1 MTKKAKGKSAK
12 GLQLGIPRRNLKRF
26 RSPFDGRD
34 ATSQPKQKYR
44 VTKSTVKGETT
55 TVSTLISKRHITASI
70 HEDSKDTLNWVQSLV
85 GRGKT
90 LLNSVKASE
99 VAFEK
104 GLDDERRMEQL
115 KTEYIEELLNENTEL
130 RSVECGIDS
139 PENSGEQDDHY
150 GTDTSYKNYEDTIN
164 DSFVVSEDEH
174 WRQKS
179 MSEKGEGSDV
189 GEDIFSQSQDEEDVI
204 IVLSDEDEEPPTA
217 QLSKRESTNDHRE
230 SYMQSNTNVPH
241 VTTAE
246 NDEDF
251 SSNVEL
257 DMKELK
263 DERGVEKEA
272 VNSEDEYSDDE
283 DLVTEDSDL
292 GLEGESLEDEDLED
306 EDLEEEDLEEEEDEY
321 VQNEKHDKKET
332 FDNYMQNN
340 SYQQEQANNEHSPI
354 LDQCKNKN
362 DLEEDFNKE
371 EEHEGYE
378 YNGPANDIGGVK
390 TCGADATKKEAEKTK
405 ESQQHVPANLFE
417 YQLIANNAIVQRQ
430 DTVLENDVIDL
441 ASDVETTDNHREN
454 YEQCELSSEGT
465 HLTEKERE
473 AQRTASTGSSEK
485 DVFTNENSDEAAHE
499 KKSCQK
505 DEKQDEQNKVPDT
518 ISTKEAAEN
527 PKKVSNLEKREHSTI
542 GKLTHAWENKGYA
555 PKALLN
561 KLFKSREKSIQ
572 NEFDDT
578 TVSSVDDETI
588 FHSFAEET
596 KNIQEF
602 SKEDEPVQISIP
614 KMRVEDEITHDKPSL
629 SVPNYQLVYPGS
641 EYSVASYEDNEQ
653 VFQSSTDYVSP
664 FTENP
669 LELKE
674 SSENQRETLRHVLE
688 AVGETLSSKEAT
700 PNSMNEGSAFNED
713 MISNDSQNDTKMP
726 DTLKSAEP
734 KGEEE
739 NIEKYFEVNATQSSM
754 KEDRNQPHTASTG
767 IDGNK
772 KTDTYS
778 EEEDGSVSNECSG
791 DSDALVTAIEVQ
803 DEQSGA
809 SSSILEIPINVEDPV
824 TPEPSTSVSNFNEDT
839 NHEKFKAT
847 NADSQTEIST
857 NNEEKLKNGISDNF
871 GVYTQNTPAPGSRE
885 ASVTKFENTASKVFG
900 RHASVSTNKESE
912 EFFSTQLTH
921 SSNNSNI
928 EPGDRRNVS
937 TFLQSESS
945 FVTALDNTFSG
956 PPMHASIPAKRTL
969 NTLINMSEDNEY
981 TMAEST
987 CLQEVQDTSTKS
999 NDATSNEL
1007 QLTNTSDR
1015 VSVLPVIRTRMHQ
1028 NPPLNN
1034 GGYDTP
1040 LFQHS
1045 DEERDQRDE
1054 QEITEYVTA
1063 VLEKVRLPEVTE
1075 PDEIGSGTV
1084 NENIHVEEIS
1094 SDKAQ
1099 SVYETIQTE
1108 PAVLYSRS
1116 PEMVTVS
1123 KTMSVTSII
1132 TVGSKDIKSSD
1143 DESLYEDASCFK
1155 ERPVV
1160 CEMAENDQ
1168 TSDSG
1173 HTEEPYIEE
1182 KEKDTFFESLADITE
1197 TIKESDEVNANI
1209 IVRTR
1214 SQMLIGD
1221 EKQGA
1226 DIGVYE
1232 IEAKSIVN
1240 NQELPVSS
1248 KTESS
1253 SFQETPDLQSGNKEE
1268 FLTQQSIT
1276 DSQKVKN
1283 GNNASV
1289 NLSMDSSSKLVLEK
1303 EEHLLPTS
1311 STGKLGTPTSLGL
1324 EPSTEKPL
1332 SSPLRVLN
1340 SLISGVKKVSNV
1352 AVDFVK
1358 TIDIDQSEEDE
1369 LSSEG
1374 SDESEEPAHENPDV
1388 DSQNSPRSSHMSF
1401 LSEPEK
1407 TCEDKN
1413 ESPSELFQQP
1423 IVNSLEHENETSKTG
1438 LESLTSTENNK
1449 VKNSTEN
1456 TFSLLDTGNFNSVL
1470 REEQP
1475 VGSEASLKLDLTSE
1489 SEADA
1494 KSSISEV
1501 EDKSNPAKLDE
1512 HIDDGSVSESDLN
1525 AKSSLVSEI
1534 LKFESLGDILLQKT
1548 EQDSQH
1554 RSEDESSDNADVSL
1568 VAENFIKVD
1577 EDPELFIDDSNE
1589 VNNTIYKSVSFRP
1602 ELEANLTQQKPIT
1615 KEEPKQQG
1623 TRSPKKTVKKTRR
1636 ATRSRK
1642 RRITDDAPFT
1652 GANTGRRRKKKA
1664 RLETKKRSLRFKK

>member
-1 MTKKAKGKSAK
+1 MTKKPKGKSAK

-34 ATSQPKQKYR
+34 ATSQPKQRYR

-70 HEDSKDTLNWVQSLV
+70 HEDSKETLNWVQSLV
-85 GRGKT
+85 GRGKS

-115 KTEYIEELLNENTEL
+115 KTEYIEELLNENTDL

-139 PENSGEQDDHY
+139 PENSGEQDDRY

-174 WRQKS
+174 WHQKS
-179 MSEKGEGSDV
+179 MSEKGEDSDV
-189 GEDIFSQSQDEEDVI
+189 GEDIFSQSQDEEDVV

-230 SYMQSNTNVPH
+230 SYMQSNTNLPH

-263 DERGVEKEA
+263 DERRVEKET

-283 DLVTEDSDL
+283 DLGTEDSDL
-292 GLEGESLEDEDLED
+292 GLEGESLEDEDLE
-306 EDLEEEDLEEEEDEY
+306 EEEDEH
-321 VQNEKHDKKET
+321 VQNEKHDREET

-340 SYQQEQANNEHSPI
+340 SYQQEQANNEHSLI
-354 LDQCKNKN
+354 IDQRKNKN
-362 DLEEDFNKE
+362 DLEEDFNK

-378 YNGPANDIGGVK
+378 YNGPANDIGGVE
-390 TCGADATKKEAEKTK
+390 TCSVDAAKKEAKKTK

-430 DTVLENDVIDL
+430 DTVLENDVINL
-441 ASDVETTDNHREN
+441 ASDVEITDNHREN

-473 AQRTASTGSSEK
+473 AQRTASIGLSEK
-485 DVFTNENSDEAAHE
+485 DIFTHENGDETAHE

-505 DEKQDEQNKVPDT
+505 DEKQDEQSKILDT
-518 ISTKEAAEN
+518 ISTKEAAED
-527 PKKVSNLEKREHSTI
+527 PKKVSNSEKREDSTI
-542 GKLTHAWENKGYA
+542 GKLTHVWENKGYA

-572 NEFDDT
+572 NEFDNT
-578 TVSSVDDETI
+578 TVSSADDETI

-596 KNIQEF
+596 KNIQKF
-602 SKEDEPVQISIP
+602 SKEDELVQISIP
-614 KMRVEDEITHDKPSL
+614 KMRVGEEITHDKPSL

-669 LELKE
+669 LEFKE
-674 SSENQRETLRHVLE
+674 SSEDQRETLRHVLK

-700 PNSMNEGSAFNED
+700 PNSMTEGSAFNED

-726 DTLKSAEP
+726 DTLKSAGP
-734 KGEEE
+734 KEEEE
-739 NIEKYFEVNATQSSM
+739 NIGKYFEVNATQSSM
-754 KEDRNQPHTASTG
+754 KENWNQPHTASTG

-772 KTDTYS
+772 RTDTYS
-778 EEEDGSVSNECSG
+778 EEEDGSVSNESSG

-809 SSSILEIPINVEDPV
+809 SSSILEIPINVEDPII
-824 TPEPSTSVSNFNEDT
+824 PEPSTSVSNFNEDT

-885 ASVTKFENTASKVFG
+885 ASITEFENTASKVFS

-912 EFFSTQLTH
+912 EFFSAQLTH

-956 PPMHASIPAKRTL
+956 PPVHASIPATKTL

-999 NDATSNEL
+999 NDGTSNGL
-1007 QLTNTSDR
+1007 QLTDTSDR
-1015 VSVLPVIRTRMHQ
+1015 VGVLPVTRTRMHQ
-1028 NPPLNN
+1028 NLLLNN

-1132 TVGSKDIKSSD
+1132 TVGSKDVKSSD

-1155 ERPVV
+1155 ERSIM

-1173 HTEEPYIEE
+1173 HTEEPYIQE
-1182 KEKDTFFESLADITE
+1182 KENDAFFESLANITE
-1197 TIKESDEVNANI
+1197 TIKESDEVNADL
-1209 IVRTR
+1209 IVRTS
-1214 SQMLIGD
+1214 SQMLIDD

-1226 DIGVYE
+1226 DIEVYE
-1232 IEAKSIVN
+1232 FEANSIVSN
-1240 NQELPVSS
+1240 RELPVSS

-1253 SFQETPDLQSGNKEE
+1253 SFQETLDLQSGNKKE
-1268 FLTQQSIT
+1268 FLTRQSIT
-1276 DSQKVKN
+1276 DIQKGKN
-1283 GNNASV
+1283 GDDVSV
-1289 NLSMDSSSKLVLEK
+1289 NLKMDSSNKLILEK
-1303 EEHLLPTS
+1303 EEHLSPTS
-1311 STGKLGTPTSLGL
+1311 STGKLDTPTSLDL
-1324 EPSTEKPL
+1324 EHSTEKPL

-1358 TIDIDQSEEDE
+1358 TIDINQSEEDE
-1369 LSSEG
+1369 LNSEG
-1374 SDESEEPAHENPDV
+1374 SDESEGPAHENSDV
-1388 DSQNSPRSSHMSF
+1388 DSQNSPRSSQMSF

-1407 TCEDKN
+1407 TCEDEN
-1413 ESPSELFQQP
+1413 ESLSELFQQP
-1423 IVNSLEHENETSKTG
+1423 TVNSLEHKNETFKTG
-1438 LESLTSTENNK
+1438 LESLTSTENNE

-1456 TFSLLDTGNFNSVL
+1456 TLSLLDTGSSNSVL

-1475 VGSEASLKLDLTSE
+1475 VGPEASLKLDLTSE

-1501 EDKSNPAKLDE
+1501 EDKFNPAKLGE
-1512 HIDDGSVSESDLN
+1512 HIDDGNVSESALN
-1525 AKSSLVSEI
+1525 AKSGLVSEI

-1548 EQDSQH
+1548 EQDFQH
-1554 RSEDESSDNADVSL
+1554 RSEDESSDNTDISL
-1568 VAENFIKVD
+1568 VTENFIKVD
-1577 EDPELFIDDSNE
+1577 ENPELSIDDSNE
-1589 VNNTIYKSVSFRP
+1589 GNNTIYKSVSFRP
-1602 ELEANLTQQKPIT
+1602 DLEANLTQQKPVT

-1623 TRSPKKTVKKTRR
+1623 TRSPKKTVKNTRR

-1642 RRITDDAPFT
+1642 RRITDDTPLT

>member
-1 MTKKAKGKSAK
+1 MTKKPKGKSAK

-34 ATSQPKQKYR
+34 ATSQPKQRYR

-70 HEDSKDTLNWVQSLV
+70 HEDSKETLNWVQSLV
-85 GRGKT
+85 GRGKS

-115 KTEYIEELLNENTEL
+115 KTEYIEELLNENTDL

-139 PENSGEQDDHY
+139 PENSGEQDDRY

-174 WRQKS
+174 WHQKS
-179 MSEKGEGSDV
+179 MSEKGEDSDV
-189 GEDIFSQSQDEEDVI
+189 GEDIFSQSQDEEDVV

-230 SYMQSNTNVPH
+230 SYMQSNTNLPH

-263 DERGVEKEA
+263 DERRVEKET

-283 DLVTEDSDL
+283 DLGTEDSDL
-292 GLEGESLEDEDLED
+292 GLEGESLEDEDLE
-306 EDLEEEDLEEEEDEY
+306 EEEDEH
-321 VQNEKHDKKET
+321 VQNEKHDREET

-340 SYQQEQANNEHSPI
+340 SYQQEQANNEHSLI
-354 LDQCKNKN
+354 IDQRKNKN
-362 DLEEDFNKE
+362 DLEEDFNK

-378 YNGPANDIGGVK
+378 YNGPANDIGGVE
-390 TCGADATKKEAEKTK
+390 TCSVDAAKKEAKKTK

-430 DTVLENDVIDL
+430 DTVLENDVINL
-441 ASDVETTDNHREN
+441 ASDVEITDNHREN

-473 AQRTASTGSSEK
+473 AQRTASIGLSEK
-485 DVFTNENSDEAAHE
+485 DIFTHENGDETAHE

-505 DEKQDEQNKVPDT
+505 DEKQDEQSKILDT
-518 ISTKEAAEN
+518 ISTKEAAED
-527 PKKVSNLEKREHSTI
+527 PKKVSNSEKREDSTI
-542 GKLTHAWENKGYA
+542 GKLTHVWENKGYA

-572 NEFDDT
+572 NEFDNT
-578 TVSSVDDETI
+578 TVSSADDETI

-596 KNIQEF
+596 KNIQKF
-602 SKEDEPVQISIP
+602 SKEDELVQISIP
-614 KMRVEDEITHDKPSL
+614 KMRVGEEITHDKPSL

-669 LELKE
+669 LEFKE
-674 SSENQRETLRHVLE
+674 SSEDQRETLRHVLK

-700 PNSMNEGSAFNED
+700 PNSMTEGSAFNED

-726 DTLKSAEP
+726 DTLKSAGP
-734 KGEEE
+734 KEEEE
-739 NIEKYFEVNATQSSM
+739 NIGKYFEVNATQSSM
-754 KEDRNQPHTASTG
+754 KENWNQPHTASTG

-772 KTDTYS
+772 RTDTYS
-778 EEEDGSVSNECSG
+778 EEEDGSVSNESSG

-809 SSSILEIPINVEDPV
+809 SSSILEIPINVEDPII
-824 TPEPSTSVSNFNEDT
+824 PEPSTSVSNFNEDT

-885 ASVTKFENTASKVFG
+885 ASITEFENTASKVFS

-912 EFFSTQLTH
+912 EFFSAQLTH

-956 PPMHASIPAKRTL
+956 PPVHASIPATKTL

-999 NDATSNEL
+999 NDGTSNGL
-1007 QLTNTSDR
+1007 QLTDTSDR
-1015 VSVLPVIRTRMHQ
+1015 VGVLPVTRTRMHQ
-1028 NPPLNN
+1028 NLLLNN

-1132 TVGSKDIKSSD
+1132 TVGSKDVKSSD

-1155 ERPVV
+1155 ERSIM

-1173 HTEEPYIEE
+1173 HTEEPYIQE
-1182 KEKDTFFESLADITE
+1182 KENDAFFESLANITE
-1197 TIKESDEVNANI
+1197 TIKESDEVNADL
-1209 IVRTR
+1209 IVRTS
-1214 SQMLIGD
+1214 SQMLIDD

-1226 DIGVYE
+1226 DIEVYE
-1232 IEAKSIVN
+1232 FEANSIVSN
-1240 NQELPVSS
+1240 RELPVSS

-1253 SFQETPDLQSGNKEE
+1253 SFQETLDLQSGNKKE
-1268 FLTQQSIT
+1268 FLTRQSIT
-1276 DSQKVKN
+1276 DIQKGKN
-1283 GNNASV
+1283 GDDVSV
-1289 NLSMDSSSKLVLEK
+1289 NLKMDSSNKLILEK
-1303 EEHLLPTS
+1303 EEHLSPTS
-1311 STGKLGTPTSLGL
+1311 STGKLDTPTSLDL
-1324 EPSTEKPL
+1324 EHSTEKPL

-1358 TIDIDQSEEDE
+1358 TIDINQSEEDE
-1369 LSSEG
+1369 LNSEG
-1374 SDESEEPAHENPDV
+1374 SDESEGPAHENSDV
-1388 DSQNSPRSSHMSF
+1388 DSQNSPRSSQMSF

-1407 TCEDKN
+1407 TCEDEN
-1413 ESPSELFQQP
+1413 ESLSELFQQP
-1423 IVNSLEHENETSKTG
+1423 TVNSLEHKNETFKTG
-1438 LESLTSTENNK
+1438 LESLTSTENNE

-1456 TFSLLDTGNFNSVL
+1456 TLSLLDTGSSNSVL

-1475 VGSEASLKLDLTSE
+1475 VGPEASLKLDLTSE

-1501 EDKSNPAKLDE
+1501 EDKFNPAKLGE
-1512 HIDDGSVSESDLN
+1512 HIDDGNVSESALN
-1525 AKSSLVSEI
+1525 AKSGLVSEI

-1548 EQDSQH
+1548 EQDFQH
-1554 RSEDESSDNADVSL
+1554 RSEDESSDNTDISL
-1568 VAENFIKVD
+1568 VTENFIKVD
-1577 EDPELFIDDSNE
+1577 ENPELSIDDSNE
-1589 VNNTIYKSVSFRP
+1589 GNNTIYKSVSFRP
-1602 ELEANLTQQKPIT
+1602 DLEANLTQQKPVT

-1623 TRSPKKTVKKTRR
+1623 TRSPKKTVKNTRR

-1642 RRITDDAPFT
+1642 RRITDDTPLT

-1664 RLETKKRSLRFKK
+1664 RLETKKRS

>member
-1 MTKKAKGKSAK
+1 MSKKAKGKSAK

-34 ATSQPKQKYR
+34 ATSQPKQRYR

-70 HEDSKDTLNWVQSLV
+70 HEDSKDTLSWVQSLV

-104 GLDDERRMEQL
+104 GLDDERRVEQL

-139 PENSGEQDDHY
+139 PENSGGQDDHY

-174 WRQKS
+174 WHQKS

-189 GEDIFSQSQDEEDVI
+189 GEDISSQSQDEEDVI

-230 SYMQSNTNVPH
+230 SYMQPNTNVPH

-251 SSNVEL
+251 SSNMEL

-263 DERGVEKEA
+263 DERGVEKET

-306 EDLEEEDLEEEEDEY
+306 ENFEEEEDEH
-321 VQNEKHDKKET
+321 VQNEKHDREET
-332 FDNYMQNN
+332 FDNYMRNN
-340 SYQQEQANNEHSPI
+340 SYQQEQANNEHSLI
-354 LDQCKNKN
+354 LDQRKNKN

-371 EEHEGYE
+371 EHERYE
-378 YNGPANDIGGVK
+378 YNGPANDIGGVE
-390 TCGADATKKEAEKTK
+390 TCSADAAKKEAEKTK

-441 ASDVETTDNHREN
+441 ASDVEITDNHREN

-473 AQRTASTGSSEK
+473 AQRTASIGLSEK
-485 DVFTNENSDEAAHE
+485 DVFTHENGDEAAHE

-518 ISTKEAAEN
+518 ISTKEAAED
-527 PKKVSNLEKREHSTI
+527 PKKVSNSEKREHSTI

-602 SKEDEPVQISIP
+602 SKEDEPVQISIS
-614 KMRVEDEITHDKPSL
+614 KMRVEEEITHDKPSL

-674 SSENQRETLRHVLE
+674 SSEDQRETLRHVLE

-700 PNSMNEGSAFNED
+700 PNSITEGSAFNED
-713 MISNDSQNDTKMP
+713 MISNDSQNDTNMP
-726 DTLKSAEP
+726 DTLKSAGP

-809 SSSILEIPINVEDPV
+809 SFSILEIPINVEDPV
-824 TPEPSTSVSNFNEDT
+824 IPEPSTSVSNFNEDT

-885 ASVTKFENTASKVFG
+885 ASVTEFENTASKVFG

-912 EFFSTQLTH
+912 EFFSTQLTR

-928 EPGDRRNVS
+928 EPGDRRNLS

-956 PPMHASIPAKRTL
+956 PPTHASIPATRTL

-981 TMAEST
+981 TIAEST

-999 NDATSNEL
+999 NDATSNGL
-1007 QLTNTSDR
+1007 QLTDTSDR
-1015 VSVLPVIRTRMHQ
+1015 VGVLPVIRTRMHQ
-1028 NPPLNN
+1028 NSPLNN

-1132 TVGSKDIKSSD
+1132 TVGSKDVKSSD

-1155 ERPVV
+1155 ERSIM

-1168 TSDSG
+1168 TNDSG

-1182 KEKDTFFESLADITE
+1182 KEKDAFFESLADITE
-1197 TIKESDEVNANI
+1197 TIKESDEINADL

-1214 SQMLIGD
+1214 SQMLIND

-1226 DIGVYE
+1226 DIEVYE
-1232 IEAKSIVN
+1232 FEANSIVN
-1240 NQELPVSS
+1240 NRELPVSS

-1253 SFQETPDLQSGNKEE
+1253 SFQETPDLQSGIKKE

-1276 DSQKVKN
+1276 DSQKGKN
-1283 GNNASV
+1283 GDDASV
-1289 NLSMDSSSKLVLEK
+1289 NLNMDSSSKLVLEK
-1303 EEHLLPTS
+1303 EEHLSPTS
-1311 STGKLGTPTSLGL
+1311 STGKLGTPTSLEL
-1324 EPSTEKPL
+1324 VPSTEKPL

-1358 TIDIDQSEEDE
+1358 TIDINQSEEDE
-1369 LSSEG
+1369 LNSEG
-1374 SDESEEPAHENPDV
+1374 SDESEEPGHENSDV
-1388 DSQNSPRSSHMSF
+1388 DSQNSPRSSQMSF
-1401 LSEPEK
+1401 LSEPVK
-1407 TCEDKN
+1407 TCEDEN
-1413 ESPSELFQQP
+1413 ESLSELFQQP
-1423 IVNSLEHENETSKTG
+1423 IVNSLEHENETFKTG
-1438 LESLTSTENNK
+1438 LESLTSTENNE

-1456 TFSLLDTGNFNSVL
+1456 TFSLLDTGSSNSVL

-1475 VGSEASLKLDLTSE
+1475 VGPEASLKLDLTSE
-1489 SEADA
+1489 SGADA

-1501 EDKSNPAKLDE
+1501 EDKFNPAKLGE
-1512 HIDDGSVSESDLN
+1512 HIDDGNVSESDLN

-1568 VAENFIKVD
+1568 VTENFIKVD
-1577 EDPELFIDDSNE
+1577 EDPELSIDDSNE
-1589 VNNTIYKSVSFRP
+1589 GNDTIYKSVSFRP
-1602 ELEANLTQQKPIT
+1602 DLEVNLTQQKPVT

-1642 RRITDDAPFT
+1642 RRITDDTPFT